1 MKPTVSRLS
10 VWWNW
15 IYRKHLVHI
24 SHALTPSPS
33 FQGSVCP
40 SKTSVSRRHVPH
52 TLRQSLENQWARRV
66 PTTAISN
73 HVTGRGQLGSSISLS
88 AGGGHHCPVLAMQGW
103 RESRWGFYGLQV
115 HKPPSPSI
123 CVLLSDLPWDTV
135 PTPPWNFQFNHFPHA
150 THEPTK
156 TLYCSLGLLNSVW
169 FPTLLNVAPPHLA
182 IECSFLLYPQICT
195 LSYSWS
201 TLSPAPELTPPA

>member
-10 VWWNW
+10 VWWNR
-15 IYRKHLVHI
+15 IYRKHLV
-24 SHALTPSPS
+24 HALTPSPS

-52 TLRQSLENQWARRV
+52 TLRHHWKTSGQV

-73 HVTGRGQLGSSISLS
+73 CATGRAQLGSSISLS
-88 AGGGHHCPVLAMQGW
+88 AEGGHHCPVLAMQGW
-103 RESRWGFYGLQV
+103 RGSRWGFYGLQV

-123 CVLLSDLPWDTV
+123 CVLLSDLPWDIV

-156 TLYCSLGLLNSVW
+156 TLYCSLGLSNSVW

-195 LSYSWS
+195 LSCSRS